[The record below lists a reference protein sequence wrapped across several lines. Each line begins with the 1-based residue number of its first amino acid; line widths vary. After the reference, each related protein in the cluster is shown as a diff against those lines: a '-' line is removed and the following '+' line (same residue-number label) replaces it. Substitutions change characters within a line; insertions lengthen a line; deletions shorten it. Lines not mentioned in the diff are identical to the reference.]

1 MDAFDITPRLL
12 VFDIGSNSVR
22 TARCFFRGGRF
33 FVFDKQVYTT
43 RLAEGLAQT
52 HRLSDAR
59 MRQSLDVIKTCFERA
74 QTDGFVSYAY
84 ATAAVRD
91 AENSASFCTA
101 VEAMI
106 GKGRL
111 RVLRGDEEAHF
122 ARLGADAGQ
131 TRPLID
137 IGGASAQ
144 VVTPLQAISYP
155 MGCVRAKDV
164 APFSTFSEIQTA
176 LLPTL
181 DALFSPLLHVWDD
194 VSIGVGGTLTTLAL
208 LCAGK
213 NEFDPLFPFAD
224 HGMTQERLFDTLSRL
239 SDMGDAARKEIPLLS
254 ERHDVILHGGAIA
267 LYLMRK
273 LNLSAM
279 YASLCDGLDGYARFL
294 CETLQPNA

>member
-22 TARCFFRGGRF
+22 TARCSFRGGRF
-33 FVFDKQVYTT
+33 YVFDKQVYTT
-43 RLAEGLAQT
+43 RLAEGLLHT
-52 HRLSDAR
+52 RRLSNAR
-59 MRQSLDVIKTCFERA
+59 MQQSLDVIEACFARA
-74 QTDGFVSYAY
+74 QTDGFASYAY

-91 AENSASFCTA
+91 AENGASFCAA

-111 RVLRGDEEAHF
+111 RVLRGDEEARF
-122 ARLGADAGQ
+122 ARLGADAGE

-144 VVTPLQAISYP
+144 IVTPLQAISYP
-155 MGCVRAKDV
+155 MGCVRAKDA
-164 APFSTFSEIQTA
+164 APFPTLFEIQAA
-176 LLPTL
+176 LFPTL
-181 DALFSPLLHVWDD
+181 DALFSPLPRVSDD

-213 NEFDPLFPFAD
+213 NEFDPLFPFD
-224 HGMTQERLFDTLSRL
+224 EHGMTQERLFDTLSRL
-239 SDMGDAARKEIPLLS
+239 SDMGDAVRKEIPLLS

-273 LNLSAM
+273 LNLRAM
-279 YASLCDGLDGYARFL
+279 YASLCDGLDGYARHL
-294 CETLQPNA
+294 CETLQTRA